1 MTGHLVNLLRSLA
14 NRPMATRA
22 PRAAWSVVAA
32 VVVLT
37 GCRFAPDERAG
48 PPLAVVLSGAP
59 GQIHKLHELTATGI
73 SRTAVRLSQPGASA
87 AAMDAQGRVWVGGRS
102 VHGLPMTSISVISA
116 DLAQQTR
123 VTTTENPGVGIVFAR
138 GKAYVA
144 ATNSGFGGS
153 VTQIDPA
160 TLATRNA
167 TIPPPHGPSYILTS
181 IAANDNQIVVAGMV
195 AGPDPRK
202 RYAALTVIDAEALD
216 IIWQSPPLENTDIW
230 QILPHGDRFV
240 LLNVASADD
249 RTPNRADLLQL
260 GPDHRLM
267 PLALSGLTAASP
279 LWGHL
284 QGDILYAYHNPTW
297 NSVFDSPER
306 ALSIT
311 NLRTQQSKTVKLPE
325 GMDASDLRVAGQ
337 HILLSVKSSTPQ
349 HPGGVYTLDLQGEH
363 LRLLASLPDAGKLA
377 GH

>member
-1 MTGHLVNLLRSLA
+1 MTGHLVNVLRALA
-14 NRPMATRA
+14 KPPLAT
-22 PRAAWSVVAA
+22 RAAWSVLAA
-32 VVVLT
+32 VVALT
-37 GCRFAPDERAG
+37 GYRFATGDRTG

-59 GQIHKLHELTATGI
+59 GQVHKLHELTAAGP
-73 SRTAVRLSQPGASA
+73 SRAAVRLNQPGATA

-138 GKAYVA
+138 DKVYVA
-144 ATNSGFGGS
+144 ATHSGFGGS
-153 VTQIDPA
+153 VTQVDPA
-160 TLATRNA
+160 TLVTRNA
-167 TIPPPHGPSYILTS
+167 TIPPPHGPSYILTA

-195 AGPDPRK
+195 AGSDPRK
-202 RYAALTVIDAEALD
+202 RYAALTVIDTETLD
-216 IIWQSPPLENTDIW
+216 IIWHSPPLENTDIW
-230 QILPHGDRFV
+230 QILPQGERFV
-240 LLNVASADD
+240 LLNVASVDD
-249 RTPNRADLLQL
+249 KTPTRADLLQL

-267 PLALSGLTAASP
+267 PLALSASTAASP

-284 QGDILYAYHNPTW
+284 QGDTLYAYHNSTW
-297 NSVFDSPER
+297 NSVFESPER
-306 ALSIT
+306 SLSIT
-311 NLRTQQSKTVKLPE
+311 NLRTHQSKTVALPE

-377 GH
+377 GQ